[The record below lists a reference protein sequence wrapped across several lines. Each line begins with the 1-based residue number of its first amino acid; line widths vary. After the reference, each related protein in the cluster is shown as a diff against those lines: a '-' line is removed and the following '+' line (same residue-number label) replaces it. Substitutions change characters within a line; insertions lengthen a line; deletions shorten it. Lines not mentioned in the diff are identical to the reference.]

1 MIRLILKLTSMHSK
15 ITPLLEAW
23 FNEHQRPLLFREST
37 DPYKI
42 WISEVM
48 LQQTQVE
55 TMLPYYKKFINLYP
69 SIEALA
75 SASLESVLTV
85 LQGIG
90 YYRRFRLMHQGA
102 KYMLET
108 FQGKFPRTYQEV
120 LSIPGVGKYT
130 AGAIMSIAYNRAF
143 AATDGNVF
151 RVLSRLYGVE
161 GDLTKSANRNKIE
174 QFNQTIVEEGTPSIM
189 TPALME
195 LGALVCRPLSA
206 KCDECPVQD
215 FCNAFN
221 QNKVDTIPFVKPKK
235 TVKIMEWTTLII
247 TDGKKVILT
256 KNKETLL
263 QDMYLL
269 PQIETQDYASI
280 LSQYSIS
287 AHSVEEIGVIKHT
300 FTHQQ
305 WRMQCYFIRVKHL
318 NHEEA
323 ILWEDITK
331 IPIPEAHKKVVK
343 AALKFDKDKSKGI

>member
-1 MIRLILKLTSMHSK
+1 MHSK

-23 FNEHQRPLLFREST
+23 FNDHQRPLLFREST

-55 TMLPYYKKFINLYP
+55 TMLPYYKKFLNVFP
-69 SIEALA
+69 SIQALA
-75 SASLESVLTV
+75 SASLDSVLTV

-108 FQGKFPRTYQEV
+108 FGGKFPSTFQEV

-130 AGAIMSIAYNRAF
+130 AGAIMSIAYNQPF

-161 GDLTKSANRNKIE
+161 GDLTKSVNKKKIE
-174 QFNQTIVEEGTPSIM
+174 QFNQAIVEEGTPSII

-206 KCDECPVQD
+206 KCDVCPVQD
-215 FCNAFN
+215 FCKAFN
-221 QNKVDTIPFVKPKK
+221 QNKVDTIPLLKPKK
-235 TVKIMEWTTLII
+235 TVKNIELTTLII
-247 TDGKKVILT
+247 TDGKKIILI
-256 KNKETLL
+256 KNKESLL

-287 AHSVEEIGVIKHT
+287 AHSIEDIGVIKHT

-305 WRMQCYFIRVKHL
+305 WWMQSLIIRVKNL
-318 NHEEA
+318 NHQEA
-323 ILWEDITK
+323 ILWEDLNK
-331 IPIPEAHKKVVK
+331 IPIPEAHKKVIN

>member
-108 FQGKFPRTYQEV
+108 FQGKFPSTYQEV

-130 AGAIMSIAYNRAF
+130 AGAIMSIAYNQAF

-161 GDLTKSANRNKIE
+161 GDLTKSANKKKIE
-174 QFNQTIVEEGTPSIM
+174 QFNQAIVEEGTPSIM

-235 TVKIMEWTTLII
+235 KVKIMEWTTLII

-287 AHSVEEIGVIKHT
+287 AHSVEDIGVIKHT

-305 WRMQCYFIRVKHL
+305 WWMQCYFIRVKHL

-323 ILWEDITK
+323 ILWKDLTK
-331 IPIPEAHKKVVK
+331 IPIPEAHKKVIK
-343 AALKFDKDKSKGI
+343 AALNSDKDKSKGI